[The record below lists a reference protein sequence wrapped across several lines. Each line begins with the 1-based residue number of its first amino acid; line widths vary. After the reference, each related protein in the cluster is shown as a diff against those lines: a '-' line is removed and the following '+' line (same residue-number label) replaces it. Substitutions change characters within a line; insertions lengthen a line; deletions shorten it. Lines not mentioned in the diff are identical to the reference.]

1 MLKKITG
8 RQIINILIWLSI
20 MTSSFDIVLSIRI
33 AGMTFRFTQI
43 VMIFVAVIYV
53 IDVIRK
59 GVIRKPVSIGN
70 MIMVIIFN
78 TIFIFNSL
86 DVFNAV
92 GYDFWLMLDFV
103 YVLVMVHFFSQ
114 EKVETVVRNYI
125 ICFFI
130 MGIIG
135 LIQWLLQ
142 FFDIYFFV
150 TQISNM
156 YRCNGFSYEPSYYST
171 YMIMGWTVC
180 AYLLENNCYAV
191 LKKHWLYMITGTITI
206 ALILSTSRM
215 GWLMMALWFVVRL
228 VVNRKKFFTGKMKKS
243 MFLLLIFLFIAVI
256 GGVYIIIGHWNKFVS
271 VFLQGLGIFGTAS
284 HSSSARI
291 QDLYDTFNIF
301 KQSPWI
307 GYSLGGL
314 DAQIAKL
321 KNIIYAGNGM
331 TMCITV
337 EALAAFGIIG
347 FAFFARYF
355 YTIFKKS
362 IKLARKLPKE
372 YGYIIKAVLW
382 ALVMELGIL
391 QMNQNILRV
400 YLWIH
405 IGIVSVVYF
414 IGHKKVNV

>member
-1 MLKKITG
+1 
-8 RQIINILIWLSI
+8 
-20 MTSSFDIVLSIRI
+20 
-33 AGMTFRFTQI
+33 
-43 VMIFVAVIYV
+43 
-53 IDVIRK
+53 
-59 GVIRKPVSIGN
+59 
-70 MIMVIIFN
+70 
-78 TIFIFNSL
+78 
-86 DVFNAV
+86 
-92 GYDFWLMLDFV
+92 
-103 YVLVMVHFFSQ
+103 
-114 EKVETVVRNYI
+114 
-125 ICFFI
+125 
-130 MGIIG
+130 
-135 LIQWLLQ
+135 
-142 FFDIYFFV
+142 
-150 TQISNM
+150 
-156 YRCNGFSYEPSYYST
+156 
-171 YMIMGWTVC
+171 
-180 AYLLENNCYAV
+180 
-191 LKKHWLYMITGTITI
+191 
-206 ALILSTSRM
+206 
-215 GWLMMALWFVVRL
+215 
-228 VVNRKKFFTGKMKKS
+228 MKKS